1 MSNYTE
7 IIPLAYF
14 LPGVCLTV
22 ASLLLLSLVQN
33 AIHNLPYYRIPTVGT
48 CRWPLLDRQS
58 SLRFMSSAR
67 ALIREGFEQ
76 GYTIFQAI
84 FPHGPMLILHPKY
97 VNEVRRHPS
106 LSLEEAV
113 KKSLPVGDYPGFEAF
128 RGTENHHIL
137 LDVINQ
143 KITRNLKQYTIPLAK
158 ETALTLEEHFGQP
171 TEWKSYCF
179 ASEVPYIVARLSTL
193 VFLGEEVCRNAEWL
207 DISVNYT
214 LDIFGAINALRKW
227 PPILR
232 PVIHWF
238 LAPARKLRQRV
249 QVARRIIQ
257 QEMERRQEEPK
268 AREPDA
274 LDWLHEVAA
283 GRPLDVTTAQIGLT
297 LVTIHTTSNLL
308 TNVIYDLAANPEY
321 IPFLREEIQSVLEA
335 DGTFHK
341 TSLTKLKLL
350 DSVVKESQ
358 RLNPP
363 GLTSLH
369 RYAMEEI
376 TLSDGIVIPKGASL
390 VVSAHTMQDE
400 SIYPNPH
407 TYDGY
412 RFYRKRQEPGQGNK
426 HQLVMTSAEH
436 YGFGHGIRA
445 CPGRFF
451 AANEI
456 KILLAHIIMKYDL
469 RFPDGQSRPANWEI
483 GQDLICDQT
492 AQVLFRAR

>member
-1 MSNYTE
+1 MT
-7 IIPLAYF
+7 
-14 LPGVCLTV
+14 
-22 ASLLLLSLVQN
+22 LV
-33 AIHNLPYYRIPTVGT
+33 
-48 CRWPLLDRQS
+48 
-58 SLRFMSSAR
+58 
-67 ALIREGFEQ
+67 
-76 GYTIFQAI
+76 
-84 FPHGPMLILHPKY
+84 
-97 VNEVRRHPS
+97 
-106 LSLEEAV
+106 
-113 KKSLPVGDYPGFEAF
+113 
-128 RGTENHHIL
+128 
-137 LDVINQ
+137 
-143 KITRNLKQYTIPLAK
+143 
-158 ETALTLEEHFGQP
+158 
-171 TEWKSYCF
+171 EWKPYCF

-363 GLTSLH
+363 GLSAYSLAWH
-369 RYAMEEI
+369 IARY
-376 TLSDGIVIPKGASL
+376 K
-390 VVSAHTMQDE
+390 
-400 SIYPNPH
+400 
-407 TYDGY
+407 
-412 RFYRKRQEPGQGNK
+412 
-426 HQLVMTSAEH
+426 
-436 YGFGHGIRA
+436 
-445 CPGRFF
+445 
-451 AANEI
+451 
-456 KILLAHIIMKYDL
+456 
-469 RFPDGQSRPANWEI
+469 SRP
-483 GQDLICDQT
+483 CH
-492 AQVLFRAR
+492 AQ

>member
-1 MSNYTE
+1 MQLFTE
-7 IIPLAYF
+7 IIPPAYF
-14 LPGVCLTV
+14 LPGFCLTV
-22 ASLLLLSLVQN
+22 AVLVLLSCVQN
-33 AIHNLPYYRIPTVGT
+33 AIHNLPYYRIPAVGMS
-48 CRWPLLDRQS
+48 RWSLFDRQANVC
-58 SLRFMSSAR
+58 FMASAR

-76 GYTIFQAI
+76 GHTMFQAM
-84 FPHGPMLILHPKY
+84 FPHGPMLVLHPKY
-97 VNEVRRHPS
+97 VDEVRRHPS

-113 KKSLPVGDYPGFEAF
+113 KESLPVGDYPGFEAF

-143 KITRNLKQYTIPLAK
+143 KITRNLKQYTIPLAR
-158 ETALTLEEHFGQP
+158 ETELTLDEHFGQP
-171 TEWKSYCF
+171 QEWKSYCF

-193 VFLGEEVCRNAEWL
+193 VFLGEQVCRDTEWL

-214 LDIFGAINALRKW
+214 LDIFGAITALRGW

-232 PVIHWF
+232 PVVHWF
-238 LAPARKLRQRV
+238 LEPAQKLRKRV
-249 QVARRIIQ
+249 QVARRIVQ
-257 QEMERRQEEPK
+257 REMRRRQHEHKP
-268 AREPDA
+268 RQPDA
-274 LDWLHEVAA
+274 LDWLHEVAG
-283 GRPLDVTTAQIGLT
+283 GRHLDVTTAQIGLT

-308 TNVIYDLAANPEY
+308 TNVIYDLAANPQY
-321 IPFLREEIQSVLEA
+321 LPPLREEIQSVLET

-341 TSLTKLKLL
+341 TSLTKMKLL

-376 TLSDGIVIPKGASL
+376 TLSDATVIPKGASL

-400 SIYPNPH
+400 SIYLNAH

-412 RFYRKRQEPGQGNK
+412 RFYRKRQEPGHENK

-436 YGFGHGIRA
+436 YGFGHGVRA

-451 AANEI
+451 ATNEI
-456 KILLAHIIMKYDL
+456 KILLAHIILKYDI

-483 GQDLICDQT
+483 GQDLVCDQT
-492 AQVLFRAR
+492 VQVLFRAR